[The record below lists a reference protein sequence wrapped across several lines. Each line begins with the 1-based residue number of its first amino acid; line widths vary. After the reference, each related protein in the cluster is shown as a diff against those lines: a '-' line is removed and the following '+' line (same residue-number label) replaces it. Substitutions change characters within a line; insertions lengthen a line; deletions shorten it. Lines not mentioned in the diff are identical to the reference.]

1 MRFLTRLIPASTLV
15 VVAALLGGC
24 QGGCGVKPQP
34 DPGPAP
40 VPPAPVPPQPVPPGP
55 QPTPPQPAS
64 VAGFVIVEDT
74 AAAGQARGMFLG
86 SAKVSAFLKNS
97 GLKHAL
103 VSTAAADP
111 DGKPLAGVLGALV
124 ADAKAKNALP
134 HLYLLD
140 AAGKTVKD
148 LVCPLDPDAFV
159 QAFAPKQQ
167 HPRAMGMI
175 AAKPKLKWAVYGST
189 PQTPMI
195 PRAQWKEVDLEAY
208 LPPVHDQDGRGQC
221 NASATCTAL
230 EASREIAGLSYVY
243 LSAGDLYSQINGG
256 WDQGSTLED
265 GLAAAVN
272 SGVATAATVPY
283 VWDGRRHG
291 DAKVLAE
298 RKNYRAVEVYLCP
311 TFDHMASA
319 LQMGFVVV
327 EGMVWYDSFKPDA
340 DGWLPTRGRGGSG
353 GHALCGYGL
362 ATRNGVWGI
371 KTRNSWGVTWG
382 NGGNCV
388 IPESLFDGQISGY
401 WAIRSVTRTPEPW
414 PAATTARRA
423 RLEFP
428 AGDLFQ
434 LAP

>member
-1 MRFLTRLIPASTLV
+1 MRHPFRAAPV
-15 VVAALLGGC
+15 VLFGGLLAGALAAGC
-24 QGGCGVKPQP
+24 QGGCTPKPQP
-34 DPGPAP
+34 DPAP
-40 VPPAPVPPQPVPPGP
+40 RPPAP
-55 QPTPPQPAS
+55 PTPPPPPPAPPAPAA

-74 AAAGQARGMFLG
+74 AAAGQARGMFLA
-86 SAKVSAFLKNS
+86 SPKVTAFLKNS
-97 GLKHAL
+97 GLKHAV
-103 VSTAAADP
+103 VSTNATDP
-111 DGKPLAGVLGALV
+111 DGKPVGGTLGALV
-124 ADAKAKNALP
+124 ADARAKAALP

-140 AAGKTVKD
+140 AAGKTLKE
-148 LVCPLDPDAFV
+148 LPCPLDPDAFV
-159 QAFAPKQQ
+159 RAFAPKQQ

-175 AAKPKLKWAVYGST
+175 AAKPRLKWAVYGTT

-230 EASREIAGLSYVY
+230 EASREIAGLSYAY
-243 LSAGDLYSQINGG
+243 LSAGDLYGQINGG
-256 WDQGSTLED
+256 RDQGSTLED
-265 GLAAAVN
+265 GLAAAVG

-283 VWDGRRHG
+283 VWDGRDHG
-291 DAKVLAE
+291 RDARVQAE
-298 RKNYRAVEVYLCP
+298 RRNYRAVEVYLCP
-311 TFDHMASA
+311 TVDHMASA
-319 LQMGFVVV
+319 LQMGFVIV
-327 EGMVWYDSFKPDA
+327 EGLAWYDNYTPDS

-362 ATRNGVWGI
+362 AQRNGSWGI

-382 NGGNCV
+382 NGGNCI

-401 WAIRSVTRTPEPW
+401 WAIRSVTRTPEPF
-414 PAATTARRA
+414 PPATTARRA
-423 RLEFP
+423 KLELP